1 MKKGKGAVI
10 VLIILACLGLSGW
23 YASTILGDTS
33 ASQKETDNSK
43 ESEGIKLGLDLSGG
57 VSITYDIVEDNPS
70 ATDIADTIAKL
81 EERAASYTT
90 EYSVYQ
96 VGDDRI
102 TVEIPGVYDA
112 NEVLNDLGS
121 PGALYFIRQKDSD
134 GNANY
139 TYDSSTGK
147 YVLNYDIDT
156 LVENGSVVMTGS
168 DVKSA
173 EATYEKSS
181 SGVQQN
187 TPVVALTLKDDAV
200 QTWADVTT
208 EAYANGES
216 VGIYYDDHFISVPRV
231 SAAITD
237 GNCVINGMSD
247 FQEAENLATFIR
259 VGAINLK
266 LQELESNVEGAQL
279 GGAALSSSIKA
290 AGIGLALVMLFMIVM
305 YGISGFA
312 ASVGLG
318 IYTSLVIAF
327 VYWFEITLT
336 LPGIA
341 GIILGIGMA
350 VDANVIVFAR
360 IREEIAAGRTVSS
373 AINEGYKK
381 ALSAI
386 LDGQVTT
393 FIAALVLMVLGSGT
407 VKGFAYT
414 LIISIVLSLFTAL
427 FVAKYLMQ
435 GLYAIGFKSE
445 KLYGRAKDRKPINFL
460 KHKAVYFIIS
470 IVVIVAGFVGMGVYS
485 AQGSRALNYS
495 LEFAGGTSTKADFGK
510 DYTVEQVESDI
521 VPEVAAVIGDNAI
534 QATTVNGSTDIVL
547 KTRTLTLD
555 EREELDSMLVEK
567 FGVDE
572 SSIETQSISSTISS
586 EMRSDAIKAVIVAC
600 IFMLLYIWFRF
611 KDIRFATSAILAL
624 VHDVLVVLTAYALIR
639 ISVGGTFI
647 ACMLTIVGYSVND
660 TIVIF
665 DRIREN
671 MHGLKNQNAEG
682 LAEIANK
689 SLTQTL
695 SRSINTSL
703 TTFVMVLLLFIF
715 GHTSIREFSLP
726 LMVGVLCGTYS
737 SICIATE
744 LWYVMKLYLGK
755 SAIKKQA
762 AAPAK
767 GSKKANN
774 K

>member
-1 MKKGKGAVI
+1 MKKGKGAII

-57 VSITYDIVEDNPS
+57 VSITYDIVEDSPS

-121 PGALYFIRQKDSD
+121 PGALYFIKQKDSD

-139 TYDSSTGK
+139 KYDSSTGE

-200 QTWADVTT
+200 KTWADVTT
-208 EAYANGES
+208 EAYANSES

-247 FQEAENLATFIR
+247 YEEAENLATFIR

-360 IREEIAAGRTVSS
+360 IREEIAAGKTVSS

-521 VPEVAAVIGDNAI
+521 VPEVATVIGDNAI

-555 EREELDSMLVEK
+555 EREKLDSMLVEK

-671 MHGLKNQNAEG
+671 MHGLKNQDAEG

-695 SRSINTSL
+695 SRSINTSI
-703 TTFVMVLLLFIF
+703 TTFIMVLLLFIM
-715 GHTSIREFSLP
+715 GVSSIREFALP
-726 LMVGVLCGTYS
+726 LMVGLLCGSYS
-737 SICIATE
+737 SIFIATE
-744 LWYVMKLYLGK
+744 LWYVMKLHFGK
-755 SAIKKQA
+755 NRIIKK
-762 AAPAK
+762 
-767 GSKKANN
+767 
-774 K
+774 